1 MFLILLKQHK
11 KLITTLTLHVFQN
24 TTVTFITAQTS
35 QSSLPLWQMPNY
47 EREGFTLEAEQLWP
61 NWEML
66 CWHAVFWNLAICGRT
81 EHVFSHS
88 PWAYGSSSRDE
99 KQSAATKCSLT
110 IMRHPHSK
118 ALLESAV
125 LAFISTF
132 LVDPTVKITPI
143 INKFQSDR
151 PPEETLQ
158 RNMGGGGRAEK
169 KQVLSICD
177 NGLKPHWPEY

>member
-1 MFLILLKQHK
+1 ML
-11 KLITTLTLHVFQN
+11 QN
-24 TTVTFITAQTS
+24 TTVTFIAAQTS

-47 EREGFTLEAEQLWP
+47 KREGFTLEAEQLWP

-66 CWHAVFWNLAICGRT
+66 YWHAVFWNLAICGRT

-88 PWAYGSSSRDE
+88 PRAYGSSSRDE
-99 KQSAATKCSLT
+99 KQSAARKRSLT
-110 IMRHPHSK
+110 VMRHPHSE

-158 RNMGGGGRAEK
+158 RNMGGWGGQKRNK
-169 KQVLSICD
+169 C
-177 NGLKPHWPEY
+177 